1 MLLSVLNYLSD
12 PLIFAGF
19 SILVGIAYVL
29 IWVFSLRELA
39 RGSRTTYKLV
49 GIKGKNPRQEDRVS
63 IWRRGNQRN
72 TVRVRVPGNAKSANN
87 GRPRITRAA

>member
-29 IWVFSLRELA
+29 IWVLSLREL
-39 RGSRTTYKLV
+39 GKGDRTTYKLV
-49 GIKGKNPRQEDRVS
+49 GMRAEPRQEERNSV
-63 IWRRGNQRN
+63 WRRGNQRN
-72 TVRVRVPGNAKSANN
+72 TVRVKVPGNAKSANN
-87 GRPRITRAA
+87 GRPRVTRAA